1 MRKVEGKHGAVLDV
15 VQSCDPKHS
24 LLTWCEFCVFCVHK
38 PGEIPLLLAKQCM
51 AAKDAALFLQCAAP
65 PPLLPFFPLPFSLHF
80 LV

>member
-15 VQSCDPKHS
+15 VQSCGPKQS
-24 LLTWCEFCVFCVHK
+24 LLTWCEFCVCCVHK
-38 PGEIPLLLAKQCM
+38 PVEIPFLLAKQWM
-51 AAKDAALFLQCAAP
+51 AAKDAVLFPQCAAP